1 MCVTFVPGGFNGRFG
16 GLPWRTAPGG
26 ARRIPGGVVAPSHMG
41 SMLHTLSPTELRDIC
56 FSTMQSNI
64 IFSSQ

>member
-1 MCVTFVPGGFNGRFG
+1 MAASAVFLGVPRLAAHGGPRAAS
-16 GLPWRTAPGG
+16 LP
-26 ARRIPGGVVAPSHMG
+26 MG